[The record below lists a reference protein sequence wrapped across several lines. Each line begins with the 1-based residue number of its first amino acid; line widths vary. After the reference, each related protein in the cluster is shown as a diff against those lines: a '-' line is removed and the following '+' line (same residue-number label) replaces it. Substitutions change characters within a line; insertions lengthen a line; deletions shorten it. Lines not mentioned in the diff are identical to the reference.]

1 MSERVAPSSR
11 IDLVPA
17 DSDARRGHSE
27 DRWLALGGRHRRLAQ
42 ATGRLGL
49 GKERAGVNGPD
60 AVSPESHRLAA
71 LRLAN
76 EVRSERA
83 ALKRRIAEGGLS
95 AAEVLLDPSPV
106 AAGCSLVDLLM
117 SQRKWG
123 RVKVSKFLARNQIGA
138 TKRISDLTD
147 RQRQL
152 LAAQLRRSG

>member
-1 MSERVAPSSR
+1 MVPSAR
-11 IDLVPA
+11 FDLAPA
-17 DSDARRGHSE
+17 DDDARWEHSE
-27 DRWLALGGRHRRLAQ
+27 DGRLALSGQHRRLAQ

-49 GKERAGVNGPD
+49 DKERAGVKGPD
-60 AVSPESHRLAA
+60 TVGPGSHRLAA

-76 EVRSERA
+76 DVRRERA

-123 RVKVSKFLARNQIGA
+123 RVKVSKFLARNQIA
-138 TKRISDLTD
+138 ASKRISDLTD

>member
-1 MSERVAPSSR
+1 VLERVAASSR
-11 IDLVPA
+11 IDLAPADRSARRA
-17 DSDARRGHSE
+17 DSDDGR
-27 DRWLALGGRHRRLAQ
+27 LALGGQHRSSAQ
-42 ATGRLGL
+42 ARGRLGL
-49 GKERAGVNGPD
+49 DKERGGVKGPD
-60 AVSPESHRLAA
+60 AVSRESHRLAA

-76 EVRSERA
+76 DVRSERA

-106 AAGCSLVDLLM
+106 AAGCSLVDLLT

-138 TKRISDLTD
+138 SERISDLTD